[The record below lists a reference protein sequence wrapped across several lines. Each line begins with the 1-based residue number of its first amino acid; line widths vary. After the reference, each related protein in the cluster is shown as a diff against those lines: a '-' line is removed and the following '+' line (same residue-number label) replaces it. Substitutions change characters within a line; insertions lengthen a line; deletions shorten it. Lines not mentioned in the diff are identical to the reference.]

1 VTEKLT
7 FEQLKTHLWHAADIL
22 DEKGGIDPNEY
33 RKPILGMLFLKRLSD
48 VFEDKAKE
56 LEEKLDKKT
65 AWEDPDRH
73 PFFIPKKGR
82 WSMIE
87 KSYENIG
94 EVLDDACTEIEIVNP
109 KLKGVLT
116 NISYNNKND
125 YSDDVLLALV
135 SHFSQKNRRLGKNDL
150 EHDDVFGQA
159 YEYLLEQFA
168 DSAGQKAGE
177 FFTPR
182 EVVRLLVELLEPK
195 EKMKICDPTCGS
207 GGILIATRK
216 YLEKHH
222 KNPKNISLHGQE
234 KSAGNYG
241 MCVMN
246 MIVHG
251 IENFR
256 IEKEN
261 LHTTPLLV
269 ENGKLLKYDLVIA
282 NYPFSRDWDSEAG
295 TKDLFD
301 RYSFGIPS
309 SKGKADYAFIQEMYS
324 HLKEN
329 GKAAIVS
336 SQGVLFR
343 EQKEVG
349 IRKNFIEN
357 DLIDTVIALPSNLF
371 FGTSIPACILI
382 IDKNKPDNRKGKIQ
396 FIYAAKFF
404 ESLKKR
410 DKLRDIDIEKIVTAV
425 KNFKN
430 IDKYSHIADMKEIQ
444 ENEFNL
450 NVPRYVDT
458 SDSEEEIDIPDILT
472 KLNSI
477 ESDTNTLKNS
487 LLIELKNLGIK
498 NEIKK

>member
-1 VTEKLT
+1 MTEKLT

-48 VFEDKAKE
+48 VFEDTAKE
-56 LEEKLDKKT
+56 LEKKIDKKT

-82 WSMIE
+82 WGEIE
-87 KSYENIG
+87 GKFENIG
-94 EVLDDACTEIEIVNP
+94 EALDDACVEIERVNP
-109 KLKGVLT
+109 KLQGVLT

-135 SHFSQKNRRLGKNDL
+135 AHFSQKNRRLGKNDL
-150 EHDDVFGQA
+150 ENEDIFGQA
-159 YEYLLEQFA
+159 YEFLLEQFA

-182 EVVRLLVELLEPK
+182 EVVRLLVELLQPK

-207 GGILIATRK
+207 GGMLIWARK
-216 YLEKHH
+216 YIEEHH
-222 KNPKNISLHGQE
+222 KNPKNVSLHGQE
-234 KSAGNYG
+234 KSSGNYG

-282 NYPFSRDWDSEAG
+282 NYPFSRDWDSEKGA
-295 TKDLFD
+295 KDPFD
-301 RYSFGIPS
+301 RYPFGIPT

-324 HLKEN
+324 HLN
-329 GKAAIVS
+329 NSGKAAIVS

-343 EQKEVG
+343 EKKELQ
-349 IRKNFIEN
+349 IRKNILDEDIIES
-357 DLIDTVIALPSNLF
+357 IIALPANLF
-371 FGTSIPACILI
+371 YGTGVPACILI
-382 IDKNKPDNRKGKIQ
+382 LNKNKPSSHKKKIQ
-396 FIYAAKFF
+396 FIYAAKEFDK
-404 ESLKKR
+404 LKKR
-410 DKLRDIDIEKIVTAV
+410 DRLRPKDIEKITDTFHS
-425 KNFKN
+425 FKE
-430 IDKYSHIADMKEIQ
+430 ISGYSHIANFDEIE
-444 ENEFNL
+444 ENDFNL
-450 NVPRYVDT
+450 NVPRYVDIYEPEPEVNIQET
-458 SDSEEEIDIPDILT
+458 LDDLKSLEKERNDLQKILS
-472 KLNSI
+472 N
-477 ESDTNTLKNS
+477 DLK
-487 LLIELKNLGIK
+487 ELGI
-498 NEIKK
+498 